1 MFKRAFL
8 AVRRRKSK
16 SIILFIFLFVVSSM
30 VLCSISIK
38 NATNKSME
46 DVKKS
51 LSSEITL
58 SQDMS
63 KLRENFE
70 KRERPEEPGNN
81 DFSLEEKKENLKDM
95 HSKMNENSAKKS
107 DVDSISSIDY
117 VADIKYTVSV
127 SGVEENFSLYE
138 TTSESSED
146 RINGMMP
153 GRMKNSNSLEIE
165 GINTFK
171 LQDGYTSG
179 NIELS
184 SGTEFEEDDDDS
196 IIISYEL
203 AESNNLKVGDK
214 IKIKDSSDK
223 SHELTIIGIY
233 QYKTANDQRTNYNKV
248 YMNINTAIKFM
259 SETEYNDGNYNVQD
273 VTFYLD
279 NPDNVDKFITEAN
292 KKVTDLEERNLTL
305 DIDTETYERMVSSLE
320 GVKKFS
326 NIVLSVVI
334 ISSIIVISLMI
345 INSLKDRNY
354 EIGVLLSFGEK
365 KRKIIGQFIIELIII
380 ATAGFILSI
389 GSAKL
394 ASQKLANVII
404 QNQEVQTETMDK
416 FGRGDRGFGMRQSKN
431 KNVDAIKEINVD
443 TNIKDIVLLFG
454 LGYVIIISSMVL
466 PSIKILN
473 TDPKNILTGKE

>member
-70 KRERPEEPGNN
+70 KRERPEEPGNS

-117 VADIKYTVSV
+117 VADVKYTVSV
-127 SGVEENFSLYE
+127 NGEEENFSLYE

-146 RINGMMP
+146 RPNGMMP

-184 SGTEFEEDDDDS
+184 SGTEFEEDDEHEIEATDK
-196 IIISYEL
+196 YEHD
-203 AESNNLKVGDK
+203 EEDEDK
-214 IKIKDSSDK
+214 
-223 SHELTIIGIY
+223 
-233 QYKTANDQRTNYNKV
+233 
-248 YMNINTAIKFM
+248 
-259 SETEYNDGNYNVQD
+259 TED
-273 VTFYLD
+273 
-279 NPDNVDKFITEAN
+279 E
-292 KKVTDLEERNLTL
+292 
-305 DIDTETYERMVSSLE
+305 
-320 GVKKFS
+320 
-326 NIVLSVVI
+326 
-334 ISSIIVISLMI
+334 
-345 INSLKDRNY
+345 
-354 EIGVLLSFGEK
+354 
-365 KRKIIGQFIIELIII
+365 
-380 ATAGFILSI
+380 
-389 GSAKL
+389 
-394 ASQKLANVII
+394 
-404 QNQEVQTETMDK
+404 
-416 FGRGDRGFGMRQSKN
+416 
-431 KNVDAIKEINVD
+431 
-443 TNIKDIVLLFG
+443 
-454 LGYVIIISSMVL
+454 
-466 PSIKILN
+466 
-473 TDPKNILTGKE
+473 